1 MIDRAAVSQAFRR
14 TLAEATGRP
23 CGLGK
28 LPIVEGQPAEMPYL
42 VLYPQGGPVGGAPLA
57 DASEDS
63 ELLYQ
68 VTAVA
73 ARTDQAEWMADRVRR
88 AVLER
93 TATGGWCCPIDVPDV
108 DVWARELKVD
118 SGTDDVESAAG
129 VVSYP
134 QRFCLSA
141 SGRASGARSPRLDV
155 RTASTPECTAECV
168 GWSVES

>member
-1 MIDRAAVSQAFRR
+1 MIDRAAVSEALRR

-28 LPIVEGQPAEMPYL
+28 LPLAEGRPAEVPYL

-57 DASEDS
+57 DASEDA

-73 ARTDQAEWMADRVRR
+73 ARTDQAEWLADRVRR

-93 TATGGWCCPIDVPDV
+93 TATGEWRWTIDVPGV
-108 DVWARELKVD
+108 EVWARELKAD
-118 SGTDDVESAAG
+118 PGTDDASSAAG
-129 VVSYP
+129 IVSYP
-134 QRFCLSA
+134 QRFGLAA
-141 SGRASGARSPRLDV
+141 SG
-155 RTASTPECTAECV
+155 
-168 GWSVES
+168 

>member
-1 MIDRAAVSQAFRR
+1 MIDRAAVSEAFRR
-14 TLAEATGRP
+14 TLAEATARP

-28 LPIVEGQPAEMPYL
+28 LPLVDGQPAEVPYL

-57 DASEDS
+57 DASEDA

-88 AVLER
+88 TVLER
-93 TATGGWCCPIDVPDV
+93 TTTGDWRWPIDAPGV
-108 DVWARELKVD
+108 DVWARELKAD
-118 SGTDDVESAAG
+118 AGTDDAGSAAG

-134 QRFCLSA
+134 QRFSLSA
-141 SGRASGARSPRLDV
+141 SG
-155 RTASTPECTAECV
+155 
-168 GWSVES
+168 

>member
-1 MIDRAAVSQAFRR
+1 MIDRAAVSEAFRR
-14 TLAEATGRP
+14 TLTEATGRP

-28 LPIVEGQPAEMPYL
+28 LPLVEGQPAEMPYL

-68 VTAVA
+68 VSAVA

-93 TATGGWCCPIDVPDV
+93 TATGGWRWPIDVPGA
-108 DVWARELKVD
+108 DVWARELRGD
-118 SGTDDVESAAG
+118 AGTDDAGPAAA

-134 QRFCLSA
+134 QRFCLTA
-141 SGRASGARSPRLDV
+141 SG
-155 RTASTPECTAECV
+155 
-168 GWSVES
+168 